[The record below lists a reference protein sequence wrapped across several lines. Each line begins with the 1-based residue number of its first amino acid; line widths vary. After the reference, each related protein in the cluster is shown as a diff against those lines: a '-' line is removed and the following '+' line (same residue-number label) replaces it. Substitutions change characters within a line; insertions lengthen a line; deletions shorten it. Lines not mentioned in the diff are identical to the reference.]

1 MIVKLKM
8 CTAGNTF
15 SKICVK
21 AIKDTLYMVCYQ
33 GRAGVSY
40 EEKGEDP
47 SFLWEWHPTSE
58 TGSKLWTWGGRYP
71 TLSFIGKSWSPYKEH
86 PEECA

>member
-8 CTAGNTF
+8 CTAGNIF

-47 SFLWEWHPTSE
+47 SFLWE
-58 TGSKLWTWGGRYP
+58 
-71 TLSFIGKSWSPYKEH
+71 
-86 PEECA
+86 